1 MLIKRNLY
9 AYARSIFEKYPIVTI
24 TGPRQ
29 SGKTTLARSAFPD
42 KSYANLERPDV
53 RLFAQEDPLGFLGQ
67 FPDGAVLDEVQRVP
81 ELLSYLQVQVDEDN
95 RTGLFVL
102 TGSHQFELMQGISQS
117 LAGRTALL
125 KLLPFALTELV
136 GYHSFESADAFLYKG
151 FYPRIYDHDMPP
163 TQALADYYA
172 TYIERDLRQLIQ
184 VKDLSLFDRFVRLC
198 AGRVGQLLNIGS
210 LANDV
215 GIAHTTAREWL
226 TILEA
231 SFIVYLLPPY
241 HTTTSKRLI
250 KSPKLYFY
258 DVGLAT
264 YLCGVEYETQLQ
276 TYPLRGNFFENMI
289 VLEILKHRLHQGR
302 DPNLCFYR
310 DSTGNEVDVLYPVG
324 PDQLVPIEI
333 KSGQTINSSY
343 FKSFKAYERFR
354 GKPETRSAIV
364 YGGQS
369 GQKRSGV
376 TVVSWHAVS
385 DFLNTLDNNSV

>member
-1 MLIKRNLY
+1 MLIKRRLHS
-9 AYARSIFEKYPIVTI
+9 YAREIFQKYPIVTV

-29 SGKTTLARSAFPD
+29 SGKTTLVKDIFAD
-42 KSYANLERPDV
+42 KPYANLERPDV
-53 RLFAQEDPLGFLGQ
+53 RLFAQDDPLGFLAQ

-81 ELLSYLQVQVDEDN
+81 ELLSYLQVQVDEDG

-117 LAGRTALL
+117 LSGRTALL
-125 KLLPFALTELV
+125 KLLPFALVELEE
-136 GYHSFESADAFLYKG
+136 HFPLESVDTFLYKG
-151 FYPRIYDHDMPP
+151 FYPRIYDHDLPP
-163 TQALADYYA
+163 TQALSDYYA
-172 TYIERDLRQLIQ
+172 TYIERDLRQLLR

-198 AGRVGQLLNIGS
+198 AGRVGQLLNVDS

-215 GIAHTTAREWL
+215 GVAHTTAREWL

-231 SFIVYLLPPY
+231 SFIVFLLPPY

-264 YLCGVEYETQLQ
+264 YLCGIEDEKQLQ
-276 TYPLRGNFFENMI
+276 TYPLRGNFFENAI
-289 VLEILKHRLHQGR
+289 VLEILKHRLNQGK

-324 PDQLVPIEI
+324 PDRLVPIEI
-333 KSGQTINSSY
+333 KSGQTINSNY
-343 FKSFKAYERFR
+343 FKSLKAYERFF
-354 GKPETRSAIV
+354 GKLEQGAAVV
-364 YGGQS
+364 YGGRE
-369 GQKRSGV
+369 GQQRSDV
-376 TVVSWHAVS
+376 TVVPWHNLS
-385 DFLNTLDNNSV
+385 DFLNALDNG